1 MSIRETKRKIVQTFV
16 RGSNTKPKLSLT
28 QMKKREVRI
37 VWNLEN
43 EC

>member
-1 MSIRETKRKIVQTFV
+1 MSIRETKRKIVQTLV
-16 RGSNTKPKLSLT
+16 QSSVKKPKLSLT